1 MGKSTHKLSHS
12 PTWNSWH
19 SMKARCYNKNHSA
32 YSRYGGRGIKVCDSW
47 LNSLENFV
55 KDMGIRPDGMTLDRI
70 DNDGNYTPDN
80 CKWSTKHEQVINRRI
95 NRKIT
100 YKGRTDYIAQ
110 FAIDYGIN
118 LNTLHDRLRRGWSI
132 DDAIERP
139 VAKKLTNY

>member
-1 MGKSTHKLSHS
+1 
-12 PTWNSWH
+12 
-19 SMKARCYNKNHSA
+19 MKARCYNKNHSA

>member
-1 MGKSTHKLSHS
+1 
-12 PTWNSWH
+12 
-19 SMKARCYNKNHSA
+19 MKARCYNKNHSA
-32 YSRYGGRGIKVCDSW
+32 YSRYGGRGIKVCDRW

-70 DNDGNYTPDN
+70 DNDGDYTPDN
-80 CKWSTKHEQVINRRI
+80 CKWSTKHEHVVNRRT

-139 VAKKLTNY
+139 VAKKLTNYLLL

>member
-1 MGKSTHKLSHS
+1 
-12 PTWNSWH
+12 
-19 SMKARCYNKNHSA
+19 
-32 YSRYGGRGIKVCDSW
+32 
-47 LNSLENFV
+47 
-55 KDMGIRPDGMTLDRI
+55 MGIRPDGMTLDRI